1 MKEIL
6 SKKEIEDGIFEV
18 IVPSGKDIP
27 SGYLLTL
34 SQEGY
39 SLCEEQS
46 DIEWDKVPGVNYVD
60 IYSFKK
66 RDSVFRQNSTDEADE
81 DDVINKMAKLTK
93 KDIYFIETA
102 LNAYWVENMM
112 KVTGKTVGDVEKD
125 QAKTSI
131 MRAGEIMKKINHTH
145 FNWEDYPE
153 E

>member
-1 MKEIL
+1 MKEVL
-6 SKKEIEDGIFEV
+6 STKEIEDGIFEV
-18 IVPSGKDIP
+18 IVPAGEDIP
-27 SGYLLTL
+27 PGYLLTL

-46 DIEWDKVPGVNYVD
+46 DIEWDKAPGVNYVD

-66 RDSVFRQNSTDEADE
+66 RNSVFRQNSTDEAAE
-81 DDVINKMAKLTK
+81 DNVVNKMTKLTK

-112 KVTGKTVGDVEKD
+112 KVTSKTAGDVEKD
-125 QAKTSI
+125 QAKTSV
-131 MRAGEIMKKINHTH
+131 MRATEIMKKISDTH
-145 FNWEDYPE
+145 FNWEDYLE